1 MCGILGSVSKEY
13 ISDKVIENSLS
24 KIRHR
29 GPNDSGYSRYSSNNL
44 GSIFFG
50 HTRLAILDL
59 SNNGAQP
66 MSSPDLNI
74 HIVFNGEIYNF
85 KEIRKELHRNG
96 YSFKSNSDTE
106 VIISA
111 YKEWGIK
118 CVEKFIGMFS
128 FAIFDQS
135 MDKIYVVRD
144 RLGIK
149 PLYYF
154 WDNINFAFSSE
165 LKAMLKLPFFKKEVD
180 PDSLSLY
187 TNFQYIPAPFSIY
200 KNTFK
205 LNPGCY
211 LEISE
216 NKIQEKRYWDAN
228 DFFCDE
234 EINFNSDKEAINKL
248 EELIISSIDYR
259 MISDVPIGSFLSGGI
274 DSSLVSAVM
283 QSLSKTPVET
293 FSLGFNINGYNEAP
307 YAKKIANH
315 LGTSHNELYVNSEQA
330 KDIIPTLSTFYDEPY
345 ADSSAIPTMI
355 VSSLAKKK
363 VTVVL
368 SGDGGDELFGG
379 YTRYQS
385 FKKLNSIPALFK
397 PIVAKSLQWIGKNN
411 FRIQKAASVL
421 SWKDPAD
428 AYASLSNSWY
438 PGELNNILNFDL
450 YKDNPAKK
458 YFNSKKSIE
467 ERLMFADLHLYMVD
481 DILTK
486 VDRASMSVSL
496 ESRLP
501 LIDHRI
507 VEFALQLPLSYKIRS
522 GKSKYILRKVLEKYV
537 PNSFFDRPKSGFG
550 IPVREWIKEDLFDW
564 INDTLSEK
572 ELSKHNFFNYK
583 LVNKMVNDHRDNR
596 HDYHH
601 QLWTLAMFQEWYNKY
616 IVS

>member
-1 MCGILGSVSKEY
+1 MCGIVGSISKEHV
-13 ISDKVIENSLS
+13 SDEIIKNSLNT
-24 KIRHR
+24 IEHR
-29 GPNDSGYSRYSSNNL
+29 GPNNTAYTRYTSNNL

-50 HTRLAILDL
+50 HTRLSILDL
-59 SNNGAQP
+59 SDNGTQP
-66 MSSPDLNI
+66 MSSPDLSI

-85 KEIRKELHRNG
+85 QEIREELHKNG

-118 CVEKFIGMFS
+118 CIQKFIGMFS
-128 FAIFDQS
+128 FAIFDKS
-135 MDKIYVVRD
+135 IDKIYLVRD

-165 LKAMLKLPFFKKEVD
+165 LKAMLELPFFKKEID
-180 PDSLSLY
+180 KDSLSLY
-187 TNFQYIPAPFSIY
+187 TNYQYIPAPFSIF

-205 LNPGCY
+205 VNPGCY

-216 NKIQEKRYWDAN
+216 SKIKENRYWDAN
-228 DFFCDE
+228 NFFFDK
-234 EINFNSDKEAINKL
+234 EINFNSDEEAVNKL
-248 EELIISSIDYR
+248 EELLISSIDYR

-293 FSLGFNINGYNEAP
+293 FSLGFDVEGYNEAP
-307 YAKKIANH
+307 YAKNIANH
-315 LGTSHNELYVNSEQA
+315 LGTSHNELYVTPQET
-330 KDIIPTLSTFYDEPY
+330 KDIIPGLSTFYDEPY
-345 ADSSAIPTMI
+345 ADSSAIPTMF

-385 FKKLNSIPALFK
+385 FKKLNSIPTFFK
-397 PIVAKSLQWIGKNN
+397 PLAAKSLKWIGKNN
-411 FRIQKAASVL
+411 FRLQKAGSVL
-421 SWKDPAD
+421 SWKNPGDG
-428 AYASLSNSWY
+428 YASLSNAWY
-438 PGELNNILNFDL
+438 PNDLNNILNFDL
-450 YKDNPAKK
+450 YKDNISKK
-458 YFNSKKSIE
+458 YFDNNKSIE
-467 ERLMFADLHLYMVD
+467 EKLMFADLHLYMVD

-486 VDRASMSVSL
+486 VDRSSMSVSL
-496 ESRLP
+496 EARVP

-507 VEFALQLPLSYKIRS
+507 VEFALRLPLSYKIRS

-537 PNSFFDRPKSGFG
+537 PKSFFDRSKSGFSV
-550 IPVREWIKEDLFDW
+550 PVREWLKDDLFDW
-564 INDTLSEK
+564 MNDNLSEK
-572 ELSKHNFFNYK
+572 ELSKHYFFNYK
-583 LVNKMVNDHRDNR
+583 LINKMVNDHRNNKYD
-596 HDYHH
+596 HH
-601 QLWTLAMFQEWYNKY
+601 LQLWTLTMFQEWYNKY
-616 IVS
+616 IV

>member
-1 MCGILGSVSKEY
+1 MCGIVGSVSKGY
-13 ISDKVIENSLS
+13 VSDKIIKHSLS
-24 KIRHR
+24 EIKHR
-29 GPNDSGYSRYSSNNL
+29 GPNNTDYSRYSSNNL
-44 GSIFFG
+44 GNIFFG
-50 HTRLAILDL
+50 HTRLSILDL

-66 MSSPDLNI
+66 MSDSDLNI

-85 KEIRKELHRNG
+85 KEIRKELHKNG

-111 YKEWGIK
+111 YKEWGIR

-135 MDKIYVVRD
+135 IDKIYLVRD

-165 LKAMLKLPFFKKEVD
+165 LKGMLELPFFKKEID
-180 PDSLSLY
+180 QDSLSLY
-187 TNFQYIPAPFSIY
+187 TNFQYIPAPFSIF

-228 DFFCDE
+228 NFFFDK
-234 EINFNSDKEAINKL
+234 EINFDSDEDAINQL
-248 EELIISSIDYR
+248 EKLIISSIDYR

-293 FSLGFNINGYNEAP
+293 FSLGFNIEGYNEAP
-307 YAKKIANH
+307 YAKNIANY
-315 LGTSHNELYVNSEQA
+315 LGTSHNELYVNSKQT
-330 KDIIPTLSTFYDEPY
+330 KDIIPKLSTFYDEPY

-355 VSSLAKKK
+355 ISSLAKKK

-385 FKKLNSIPALFK
+385 FKKLNSIPSLFK
-397 PIVAKSLQWIGKNN
+397 PITAKSLQWIGKNN
-411 FRIQKAASVL
+411 FRFQKAGSVL
-421 SWKDPAD
+421 SWKEPGD
-428 AYASLSNSWY
+428 AYASLSNAWY
-438 PGELNNILNFDL
+438 PGELNNILNFDF
-450 YKDNPAKK
+450 YEDNPANK
-458 YFNSKKSIE
+458 YFKSKKSIE
-467 ERLMFADLHLYMVD
+467 EQLMFADLHLYMVD

-496 ESRLP
+496 ESRVP

-507 VEFALQLPLSYKIRS
+507 VEFALKLPLSYKIRS

-550 IPVREWIKEDLFDW
+550 IPVREWLKEDLFDW
-564 INDTLSEK
+564 MNDTLSEK

-583 LVNKMVNDHRDNR
+583 LINKMINDHRDNK
-596 HDYHH
+596 HDYHL
-601 QLWTLAMFQEWYNKY
+601 QLWTLTMFQEWYNQY
-616 IVS
+616 ITS